1 MAEPQELAARPARP
15 TQLSTVAKVAVVLF
29 VFVSFITG
37 FMASEMREAPDSNES
52 SKGQLPIKI
61 RKIDPELFGPTET
74 NATPA
79 PPSTTA
85 NGSINWRGLHGLTSP
100 ILAVL
105 FGWLLFQHARGGWR
119 LRANLWTGLPLVTV
133 FGGLII
139 TGAFVLYPEF
149 LRGLVDSQSEENR
162 LKAMH
167 DLLGWLFLVG
177 FLGHL
182 VGAKLFSNKFK

>member
-15 TQLSTVAKVAVVLF
+15 TQLSPVAKVAVVLF

-37 FMASEMREAPDSNES
+37 FMAGEMREAPDSNGS
-52 SKGQLPIKI
+52 SKGQLPRKI
-61 RKIDPELFGPTET
+61 RNIDPELFGPTET

-85 NGSINWRGLHGLTSP
+85 NGSINWRGLHGLASP

-149 LRGLVDSQSEENR
+149 LRGLVDSQSEENW
-162 LKAMH
+162 LKVMH